1 MEPVTVIGAGL
12 AGSECAVQLA
22 RRGIPVRLCE
32 MKPVRRSPAHQSDGP
47 AELVCS
53 NSFRSDS
60 PDTPIGLL
68 HAELRRL
75 GSVILGEADRCR
87 VPAGEA
93 LAVDR
98 ERFSAGVEAAL
109 ATAPGLERV
118 VGEVEVLPQG
128 DVVVAT
134 GPLTSD
140 ALTRALSRWTGDK
153 LYFYD
158 SIAPIVGADS
168 VDEGVAFRASR
179 WGRGDGADYL
189 NLPLDEAGYHAFVEA
204 VLAAEKVVPHAFEEP
219 RYFEG
224 CLPIEVMAERGVETL
239 AYGPLKPVGLVD
251 PRTGRRPYAVVQLRQ
266 EDVGGTAYNLVGFQ
280 TRLTWPEQRRVFRT
294 LPGLENAEFLR
305 MGQIHRNTFI
315 DAPRLVGAD
324 LSLRAEP
331 RVWFAGQ
338 ISGVEGY
345 VESAASGYLVSLAV
359 VARRQGRAFVP
370 PPGEMALGA
379 LYRHVTGAAHPP
391 GTEYQPSNVTFGLF
405 PPLPGRIPKSARREA
420 HAARARAALTE
431 WMPWVGSSNAFS
443 EKASTP
449 GPRIV
454 DPHETSI
461 ETRSADPAVSR

>member
-32 MKPVRRSPAHQSDGP
+32 MKPARRSPAHRTDGP

-75 GSVILGEADRCR
+75 GSVILGEADRAR

-98 ERFSAGVEAAL
+98 ERFSTGVEQAL
-109 ATAPGLERV
+109 AAAPGLERV
-118 VGEVEVLPQG
+118 VGEVESLPAG

-134 GPLTSD
+134 GPLTSE
-140 ALTRALSRWTGDK
+140 ALTRALARWTGDK

-158 SIAPIVGADS
+158 SIAPIVAADS
-168 VDEGVAFRASR
+168 VDEAVAFRASR

-189 NLPLDEAGYHAFVEA
+189 NLPLDEPEYRAFVRA
-204 VLAAEKVVPHAFEEP
+204 LLSAEKVVPHAFEEA

-224 CLPIEVMAERGVETL
+224 CLPIEVMAERGEETL
-239 AYGPLKPVGLVD
+239 AHGPLKPVGLED
-251 PRTGRRPYAVVQLRQ
+251 PRTGRRPHAVVQLRQ
-266 EDVGGTAYNLVGFQ
+266 EDLGGTAYNVVGFQ

-294 LPGLENAEFLR
+294 LPGLGKAEFLR

-315 DAPRLVGAD
+315 DAPRLLAAD

-345 VESAASGYLVSLAV
+345 VESAGSGYLVALAV

-370 PPGEMALGA
+370 PPAETALGA

-405 PPLPGRIPKSARREA
+405 PPLPGRVSKSGRREA
-420 HAARARAALTE
+420 HAARARAALRGWIE
-431 WMPWVGSSNAFS
+431 FS
-443 EKASTP
+443 ETSSGTPPWTEASTA
-449 GPRIV
+449 V
-454 DPHETSI
+454 
-461 ETRSADPAVSR
+461 DPAVVAR